1 MNNTA
6 VANVLNIIK
15 PMSKEAKLTI
25 LSAVSEDLGL
35 EFDTKSEIL
44 DKLFEGWNSDPI
56 LSSDEL
62 EKDIYNSRTIS
73 EKEINFDD

>member
-1 MNNTA
+1 MNNIA
-6 VANVLNIIK
+6 VANILNIIK

-25 LSAVSEDLGL
+25 LSALSEDLGL
-35 EFDTKSEIL
+35 KFDTKPEML
-44 DKLFEGWNSDPI
+44 NKLFERWNSDPV

-73 EKEINFDD
+73 EKEINFDE